1 MTTKDYITAIAI
13 ERLLED
19 TELPADIRMQA
30 ESVLFEL
37 LQATEENKQ

>member
-13 ERLLED
+13 EKLLED
-19 TELPADIRMQA
+19 ATLPADIRQQA

-37 LQATEENKQ
+37 TRETEQ

>member
-13 ERLLED
+13 EKLLED
-19 TELPADIRMQA
+19 DTLPADIRMQA

-37 LQATEENKQ
+37 FQVTKED